1 MFSAGIEWDQCY
13 EIRWKPRY
21 ADQHNSHTLVRW
33 RGGMMLKSVPKE
45 QWPEVRIK
53 SATIEGLNGRKKQY
67 GLRRRWL
74 GDYLRLVS
82 IKRIINLFHANAPC
96 LYPLKKLEKTPIKNL
111 WLTDSFRRYRNRI
124 LAWNG

>member
-1 MFSAGIEWDQCY
+1 
-13 EIRWKPRY
+13 
-21 ADQHNSHTLVRW
+21 
-33 RGGMMLKSVPKE
+33 MLKSVPKE

-82 IKRIINLFHANAPC
+82 IKRIFNSFHANILVVIVVFSVAGC
-96 LYPLKKLEKTPIKNL
+96 LYVNL
-111 WLTDSFRRYRNRI
+111 HNYL
-124 LAWNG
+124 